1 MVANHKI
8 VCARAARAE
17 YAGAYKG
24 GVRDYRDARLTASVC
39 SSWLLDRFPDSLP
52 LAPLRQLFDVGV
64 ADMAWSGS
72 VCQENA
78 SACSRSSNFKVM
90 ARKRPVQ
97 AEEKEIGQYDSVS
110 IEGKNNAVVVHD
122 GRVHRDGRT
131 LYMVHSRYCLDR
143 IFSEVESNARV
154 YTEAAKPLLEAVL
167 KGNRSTFILFGQ
179 TGTGKTHTAQGVLDG
194 LMADI
199 FAVEG
204 VSVRL
209 SCYELAGTRGGREGI
224 FDLLAEKAAVK
235 CLTGADGQVH
245 VRGAVSRECA
255 SQEELSEAI
264 AIAMAWRSSE
274 STERNQAS
282 SRSHAI
288 FELHLSQEADGEG
301 GVFRIIDLAGSERNY
316 ETVQH
321 TRSMAERGG
330 HINYSLLMLKECARL
345 MHRNAQRQAAGK
357 ENDAKQQHVPFRSSR
372 LTHLLQ
378 SCFTDE
384 SHTTTVVATLSPTP
398 VDVEHSLN
406 TLKHVAMMRA
416 ARAWEVEG
424 IRPSTSNPGE
434 AHSGGNKG
442 SLIGFS
448 EVGSR
453 GHGLHSTLQ
462 DARAGQLK
470 HRAFDMVTT
479 VGGSIQKRYDPENLK
494 QEAFIDPRWHKEM
507 KVKTEE
513 ADLWV
518 LREADDEVV
527 QVLSAWREEQWRLKK
542 AHDLVKW
549 DAATLTSFIRSLDLP
564 GEVRVPSTMTGAQFR
579 RLGQR
584 GMAALCSD
592 AETAAALNEAL
603 LDERAAN
610 DKAAKAH
617 ADSNARMAA
626 LAASK
631 VHVTVPAQSTA
642 VSAPPTPTGDEE
654 PSAVA
659 PEP

>member
-1 MVANHKI
+1 MPANHKI

-39 SSWLLDRFPDSLP
+39 GSWLLQHFPDSLP
-52 LAPLRQLFDVGV
+52 LAPLRQLFDAGV
-64 ADMAWSGS
+64 ADMAWTGS
-72 VCQENA
+72 IGQENSSA
-78 SACSRSSNFKVM
+78 STRSSNFKVM

-97 AEEKEIGQYDSVS
+97 EEEKEIGQYDSVS

-154 YTEAAKPLLEAVL
+154 YAEVAKPLLEAVL
-167 KGNRSTFILFGQ
+167 KGRRSTLIFFGQ
-179 TGTGKTHTAQGVLDG
+179 TGTGKTHTTQGVLDG
-194 LMADI
+194 LLADI
-199 FAVEG
+199 FAAEG
-204 VSVRL
+204 VSVKL
-209 SCYELAGTRGGREGI
+209 SCYELAGTRGGREGV

-235 CLTGADGQVH
+235 CLTGEDGQVH
-245 VRGAVSRECA
+245 VRGAVSRECS
-255 SQEELSEAI
+255 SQQELRD
-264 AIAMAWRSSE
+264 AIAMAMAFRSSE

-288 FELHLSQEADGEG
+288 FELHVLQGADGTG

-316 ETVQH
+316 ETLQH

-345 MHRNAQRQAAGK
+345 MHRNAQQQAAGK
-357 ENDAKQQHVPFRSSR
+357 ENDAKPQHVPFRSSR

-384 SHTTTVVATLSPTP
+384 MHTTTVVATLSPTP

-416 ARAWEVEG
+416 ARAWEVDG
-424 IRPSTSNPGE
+424 IRPSTSNAGDT
-434 AHSGGNKG
+434 HSGGNKG
-442 SLIGFS
+442 SLIGFN

-479 VGGSIQKRYDPENLK
+479 VGGTIQKRYDPENLK

-527 QVLSAWREEQWRLKK
+527 QVLSAWREEQWKLKK

-549 DAATLTSFIRSLDLP
+549 DASTLTSFIRSLDLP

-584 GMAALCSD
+584 GLAALCSD
-592 AETAAALNEAL
+592 AETATALNEAL
-603 LDERAAN
+603 LGERAAN

-617 ADSNARMAA
+617 ADTNARMAA
-626 LAASK
+626 LAANK
-631 VHVTVPAQSTA
+631 AHVAVSTA
-642 VSAPPTPTGDEE
+642 I
-654 PSAVA
+654 SAVVPPSTDSGDA
-659 PEP
+659 ESASAA